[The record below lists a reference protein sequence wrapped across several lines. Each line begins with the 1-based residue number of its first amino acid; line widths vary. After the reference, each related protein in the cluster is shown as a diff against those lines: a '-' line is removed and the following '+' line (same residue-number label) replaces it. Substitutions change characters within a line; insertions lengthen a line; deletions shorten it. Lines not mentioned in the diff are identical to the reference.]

1 MLLARSTRYLSDV
14 SVVNRGPE
22 TDGPPGQNFSHSVGG
37 NNFSGTSFHEW
48 GLEALIPDVCK
59 ISWKIKV
66 NSGMSYKRT
75 LAPQC
80 VHGMKR
86 EKKLNSRFPFSTY
99 PRVYEFPYEEK
110 VQVYEFPYEEQVQ
123 VNEFPYKRRG
133 YASTS
138 FLTKGKS
145 MSFLT
150 KGKSMSFFANWE
162 AMSLRVFLR
171 SESL

>member
-37 NNFSGTSFHEW
+37 NFSGTSFHVW

-80 VHGMKR
+80 VHGMKG
-86 EKKLNSRFPFSTY
+86 EKKLNSRFHVSTY

-123 VNEFPYKRRG
+123 VNEFPYKRKVYEFLCKLG
-133 YASTS
+133 GNESTS
-138 FLTKGKS
+138 FLTKQKSMNFRTKS

-150 KGKSMSFFANWE
+150 MSFFV
-162 AMSLRVFLR
+162 RD
-171 SESL
+171 